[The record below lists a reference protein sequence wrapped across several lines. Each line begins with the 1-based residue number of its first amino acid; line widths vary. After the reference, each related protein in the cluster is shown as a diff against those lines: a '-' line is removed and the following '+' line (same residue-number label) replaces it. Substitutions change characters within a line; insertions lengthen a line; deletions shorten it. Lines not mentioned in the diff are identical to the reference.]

1 MIKKLLLKFGF
12 KEVNIFFFDSGRNC
26 LSFILETIK
35 LKNLHSSKH
44 EVLVPSFTC
53 EIVPIHI
60 LKSKYTP
67 IYYDLCPDTKNIL
80 KTIKKK
86 VSNKTKAIIYQHS
99 FGRHDDISKLSQFC
113 KKKKIFLIEDK
124 ALCFLSKKKK
134 LKELQGDFAYYS
146 FEVSKTISTRMG
158 GMVISKNDKKYD
170 FAYQNNFC
178 HNFISDL
185 QTILSV
191 ITFNIGGY
199 LGFGVRKILIILNLL
214 KRSINKQDLIYNN
227 KFSEAYYDLTNLQ
240 KCYIIFQLKKLINKK
255 KICNKNIQFWKN
267 VLPDLKVENIN
278 KYSFY
283 YPVRLSYNGDRA
295 SKLKKNIRTLGLI
308 QEPWF
313 ENGIGSQNFESFKIG
328 FNLKNFPVTKKFC
341 ENYVNLPT
349 LVNLSE
355 SFKYNVKL
363 ELNT

>member
-1 MIKKLLLKFGF
+1 MILTKKFHLMYQNLTIFDALFSIRYYLKNKNEMIKKLLFKFGF
-12 KEVNIFFFDSGRNC
+12 KEVNFFFFDSGRNC
-26 LSFILETIK
+26 LSFILESIK
-35 LKNLHSSKH
+35 LKNLHSSKY

-80 KTIKKK
+80 KIIKKK
-86 VSNKTKAIIYQHS
+86 VNNKTKAIIYQHS
-99 FGRHDDISKLSQFC
+99 FGKHDNISKLSQFC

-158 GMVISKNDKKYD
+158 GMVIFKNDKKYD
-170 FAYQNNFC
+170 FVYQNNFY

-199 LGFGVRKILIILNLL
+199 FGFGVRKILIILKLL
-214 KRSINKQDLIYNN
+214 KRSIDKQDLIYNS
-227 KFSEAYYDLTNLQ
+227 KSSIAYYDLTNLQ
-240 KCYIIFQLKKLINKK
+240 KCYIIFQLKNIINKK
-255 KICNKNIQFWKN
+255 KICDKNIQFWKN
-267 VLPDLKVENIN
+267 VLPDLKIENIN
-278 KYSFY
+278 K
-283 YPVRLSYNGDRA
+283 
-295 SKLKKNIRTLGLI
+295 
-308 QEPWF
+308 
-313 ENGIGSQNFESFKIG
+313 
-328 FNLKNFPVTKKFC
+328 
-341 ENYVNLPT
+341 
-349 LVNLSE
+349 
-355 SFKYNVKL
+355 
-363 ELNT
+363 